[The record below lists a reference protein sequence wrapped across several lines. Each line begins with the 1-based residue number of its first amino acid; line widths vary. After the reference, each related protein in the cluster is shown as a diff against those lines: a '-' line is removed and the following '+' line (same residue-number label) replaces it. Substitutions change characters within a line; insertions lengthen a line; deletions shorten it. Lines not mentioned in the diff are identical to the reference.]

1 MKTERLEL
9 TMFEASES
17 RYEGPSSVQQP
28 GASGRSTRLLSGLGQ
43 NGVSALRALTQN
55 LLRSLLTITG
65 VVIGVVA
72 IVTLVAILQ
81 GVKKEISRQVE
92 GLGANLVL
100 IVPSKLDENGQP
112 NPASMIGISSLT
124 EQDVD
129 ALQRTPGVAR
139 VSPVSIVAGSVDVKG
154 GNTANAFVVATNR
167 DGVRMNPTP
176 MTEGG
181 YFEDTAGNVCIL
193 GDKPRNDLFGKG
205 RALGRTVRIQGHEWT
220 VIGVLG
226 RPQRDGTLG

>member
-72 IVTLVAILQ
+72 ITTLVAILQ
-81 GVKKEISRQVE
+81 GVKAEISHQVE

-100 IVPSKLDENGQP
+100 VVPSKLDDNGQP

-124 EQDVD
+124 EQDVTR
-129 ALQRTPGVAR
+129 LQHVPGVAR
-139 VSPVSIVAGSVDVKG
+139 VSPVYIVSGTVDVKNG
-154 GNTANAFVVATNR
+154 PTASAIVVATNR
-167 DGVRMNPTP
+167 AGVEMNPTR
-176 MTEGG
+176 MAVGRYYTDAE
-181 YFEDTAGNVCIL
+181 GNV
-193 GDKPRNDLFGKG
+193 
-205 RALGRTVRIQGHEWT
+205 
-220 VIGVLG
+220 
-226 RPQRDGTLG
+226 